1 MSGRE
6 SIGAMVKATALG
18 GVTAALAIV
27 IMCIGGLIPLATFV
41 CPMLCML
48 LLQLISIR
56 CGSRR
61 GWAWYGA
68 VAILSLLMGPDKE
81 GSALFLFF
89 GFYPL
94 VKPKLEKMPLPWL
107 WKGILFN
114 AAILLMYTLLIHL
127 FGMAELASEFR
138 EMGSILL
145 MVTLLLGNLTFFLLD
160 RILSRRF
167 GRKRK

>member
-56 CGSRR
+56 CGSRM

>member
-56 CGSRR
+56 CGSRM

-160 RILSRRF
+160 RILSHRF

>member
-27 IMCIGGLIPLATFV
+27 IMCIGGLIRLATFV

-56 CGSRR
+56 CGSRM
-61 GWAWYGA
+61 GWAWYVA